1 MQDRPTAVELLD
13 ALGGFMRD
21 RAENARDRWERFQFQ
36 VAANSIG
43 IIKRELELE
52 DGFMRV
58 EWEEAIRGLDSPV
71 ASPYAVSFY
80 TLPRQWDFIQQV
92 RQAMRIDVHCAR
104 NRHAARLMPP
114 PAAILHR
121 RQHSGAQDFQCGHRY
136 AATNFTRMPGLK
148 RNG

>member
-52 DGFMRV
+52 DGFMQA
-58 EWEEAIRGLDSPV
+58 EWQGLDRLLGAESMPEGQAALATRLSERNGELAERIRRGEFDGEAEARLLPYLWETIVNKVRV
-71 ASPYAVSFY
+71 ASPNEV
-80 TLPRQWDFIQQV
+80 P
-92 RQAMRIDVHCAR
+92 
-104 NRHAARLMPP
+104 
-114 PAAILHR
+114 
-121 RQHSGAQDFQCGHRY
+121 
-136 AATNFTRMPGLK
+136 
-148 RNG
+148 

>member
-52 DGFMRV
+52 DGFMRI
-58 EWEEAIRGLDSPV
+58 EWAGLDRLLGSEEMPEEQAALAV
-71 ASPYAVSFY
+71 RLGERNAELVEQIRSRVFDGEAEGRLLPHLWETIVNKVRIASPNEV
-80 TLPRQWDFIQQV
+80 P
-92 RQAMRIDVHCAR
+92 
-104 NRHAARLMPP
+104 
-114 PAAILHR
+114 
-121 RQHSGAQDFQCGHRY
+121 
-136 AATNFTRMPGLK
+136 
-148 RNG
+148 